1 MKINVLNPRTKHYG
15 LLLILLLL
23 IVPIIS
29 IAQPGKYTKAV
40 KGDRVQFDTAVI
52 VEIGQ
57 YRAETKKLRAAD
69 QLLRGYETEILSMSR
84 ISSICDSLHEADRG
98 LIASQDRM
106 LRIKEHTIGQLTD
119 QFNALL
125 KIQAPRKTWFDR
137 NKFWVGLIA
146 GGGVSAYICSK

>member
-1 MKINVLNPRTKHYG
+1 M
-15 LLLILLLL
+15 LLIA
-23 IVPIIS
+23 PIFS
-29 IAQPGKYTKAV
+29 NAQPSKYTKAV

-52 VEIGQ
+52 IEINQ

-98 LIASQDRM
+98 LMASQDRM
-106 LRIKEHTIGQLTD
+106 LQIKEHTISKLNE
-119 QFNALL
+119 QFAALL
-125 KIQAPRKTWFDR
+125 KIQAPRKSWFDR